1 MRSKDDDLITMWSLG
16 KREKRMEGRKHLVR
30 FAEGDCCVLY
40 PRADTTVFGELCGEF
55 IARSEERK
63 RGLDENRRPCKRI
76 DREKGRRHT
85 PKDEGLDAKGWHLDD
100 VGLVWI
106 SKDLTG
112 EGVLVCEVLAV
123 SKVDDGLL
131 SILALHNIE
140 TNAHAVETRDT

>member
-1 MRSKDDDLITMWSLG
+1 VVFG
-16 KREKRMEGRKHLVR
+16 KERKKRMEGRKHLVR
-30 FAEGDCCVLY
+30 STEEGLSILNLKTD
-40 PRADTTVFGELCGEF
+40 ATVFGELRGEF
-55 IARSEERK
+55 IARAEGRK